1 MNCIEN
7 ALSIITIIACSICVA
22 LFVLAS
28 VTIIF
33 LVPKSL
39 SDIEEAIKK
48 KEG

>member
-7 ALSIITIIACSICVA
+7 ALSIITIIAWA

-33 LVPKSL
+33 LLPKYL

-48 KEG
+48 KKEG